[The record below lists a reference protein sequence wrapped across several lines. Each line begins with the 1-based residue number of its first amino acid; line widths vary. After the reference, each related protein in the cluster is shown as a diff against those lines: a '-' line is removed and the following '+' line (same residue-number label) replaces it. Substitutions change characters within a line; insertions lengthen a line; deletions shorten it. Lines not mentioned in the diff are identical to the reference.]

1 MTTSNKK
8 TLGINVG
15 IDVGKAQLDCYIH
28 ERGVY
33 FSVQN
38 NPQGIRKALG
48 RLGRYTVARI
58 VIEATGR
65 YEHAFVETALD
76 KGMPVIIT
84 NPLHVRRYAGAIG
97 QLVKTDEIDSR
108 LIAEYA
114 AVIQPPVRKHKSKMI
129 LKIKD
134 LLARRRQVIEM
145 TTMEKNRYQ
154 IMPAFLRADIKRVI
168 HHLQRQLEKLDKQL
182 NTLVEQQEIWRN
194 KREVM
199 LSMPGIG
206 PVVVNTLLGDLPEL
220 GALTNKQIAA
230 LTGVAPYNRDS
241 GKLRGKRRIRGGR
254 ATVRTTLF
262 MAVLTSVQHNPVIRQ
277 FYQRLVAAGKH
288 KKVALT
294 ACIRKMVIMLNAMVR
309 NSKMWQ
315 TNVSAK

>member
-1 MTTSNKK
+1 VIMTTKSKK
-8 TLGINVG
+8 MQGVNVG
-15 IDVGKAQLDCYIH
+15 IDVGKAQLDIFIY

-33 FSVQN
+33 FSVEN
-38 NPQGIRKALG
+38 NVQGIRKGLG
-48 RLGRYTVARI
+48 RLGRYSVERI

-65 YEHAFVETALD
+65 YEHAFVDMALD
-76 KGMPVIIT
+76 KDLPVVIA
-84 NPLHVRRYAGAIG
+84 NPLQVRRYAGAIG
-97 QLVKTDEIDSR
+97 QLAKTDEIDSR

-114 AVIQPPVRKHKSKMI
+114 AIIQPQVRKHKSKII

-134 LLARRRQVIEM
+134 LLARRRQLIEM
-145 TTMEKNRYQ
+145 MTMEKNRRQ
-154 IMPAFLRADIKRVI
+154 IMPAFLKADIQRVI
-168 HHLQRQLEKLDKQL
+168 DHLQRQLEKVDKQL
-182 NTLVEQQEIWRN
+182 NLLVEKEEAWRQ
-194 KREVM
+194 KRTIL

-241 GKLRGKRRIRGGR
+241 GSLRGKRRIRGGR
-254 ATVRTTLF
+254 STVRTTLF
-262 MAVLTSVQHNPVIRQ
+262 MAVLTSVQHNPVIKH

-294 ACIRKMVIMLNAMVR
+294 ACIRKMVIMLNAMIR
-309 NSKMWQ
+309 DGKMWQ
-315 TNVSAK
+315 ENIA